1 MQVNMPR
8 QNVPFPG
15 PTVVY
20 GNTRWMV
27 MLALLLSLMVPLAF
41 RGESTLDGAVLILLG
56 ALILFLA
63 CAGVL
68 AERPF
73 LKLDS
78 DGFDYKAL
86 FRNTV
91 RYRWSETSDFRAWM
105 KIGIAFRDLEGPA
118 RILLFSTGNAAL
130 MRSWQ
135 QQAVAHASSA

>member
-1 MQVNMPR
+1 MPR
-8 QNVPFPG
+8 QDVPFPG

-20 GNTRWMV
+20 GHTRWMV
-27 MLALLLSLMVPLAF
+27 VLALLLSLIVPLAF
-41 RGESTLDGAVLILLG
+41 RGESTLDGAVLIVLG

-86 FRNTV
+86 FRSTV
-91 RYRWSETSDFRAWM
+91 RYRWSDTSDFREWM
-105 KIGIAFRDLEGPA
+105 KLGIAFRDRDGPV
-118 RILLFSTGNAAL
+118 RISLFGTGTAEL

-135 QQAVAHASSA
+135 RQAMAQ